1 MLETPRSV
9 RLHIAIFGRRN
20 VGKSSLI
27 NAITNQE
34 LAVVSS
40 IAGTTTDPVFKS
52 MEISPIG
59 PVTLID
65 TAGIDDEGELGE
77 LRVKKTKQVLAK
89 TDLLVLTIAADSG
102 PNEWDATILEEA
114 EKRCIPVI
122 GVVSKIDIAS
132 SEEAEKWFNS
142 RKIPYALVN
151 SNTREGIDTLKEV
164 IIDNFPKDFLPE
176 SIVGDLLKQND
187 IIILVTPV
195 DAGAPKS
202 RLILPQAQV
211 LRDALDA
218 GACVMVVREHELKTA
233 LDGLKN
239 PPKLVITDSQA
250 FDFVS
255 KIVPED
261 VPLTSFSILFAR
273 YKGDLREFL
282 NGVKA
287 IDALNIGDKVLIAE
301 ACTHFPSHEDI
312 GRVKIP
318 KWLEAKVGGKLDFSW
333 VVGSDFPENLA
344 EYKLVVHCGACMINR
359 AEVLARLDKCKELSV
374 PVVNYGV
381 MIGYITGILNRVV
394 QPLEK
399 SRK

>member
-1 MLETPRSV
+1 MLDTPRSV
-9 RLHIAIFGRRN
+9 RLHIAIFGKRN
-20 VGKSSLI
+20 AGKSSLI

-34 LAVVSS
+34 LAVVSPV
-40 IAGTTTDPVFKS
+40 AGTTTDPVYKS
-52 MEISPIG
+52 MEITPIG

-65 TAGIDDEGELGE
+65 TAGIDDEGVLGE
-77 LRVKKTKQVLAK
+77 LRVRKTKQVLAK
-89 TDLLVLTIAADSG
+89 TDLLVLTIAADDT
-102 PNEWDATILEEA
+102 PNQWDAAVLEEA

-122 GVVSKIDIAS
+122 GVISKTDIAPG
-132 SEEAEKWFNS
+132 EEAAKWFEN
-142 RKIPYALVN
+142 RKISYSRVN
-151 SNTREGIDTLKEV
+151 SNTREGIDKLKELIV
-164 IIDNFPKDFLPE
+164 KNSPKEFLPE
-176 SIVGDLLKQND
+176 TIVGDLIQQND

-202 RLILPQAQV
+202 RLILPQVQV

-218 GACVMVVREHELKTA
+218 GACVMVVREHELKAA
-233 LDGLKN
+233 LDGLKQ
-239 PPKLVITDSQA
+239 PPRLVITDSQA

-255 KIVPED
+255 KIVPID

-282 NGVKA
+282 NGIKS
-287 IDALNIGDKVLIAE
+287 IDTLNAGDKVLIAE

-318 KWLEAKVGGKLDFSW
+318 KWLEDKVGGKLDFTW

-344 EYKLVVHCGACMINR
+344 EYKLIVHCGACMINR
-359 AEVLARLDKCKELSV
+359 AEVLSRLDRCKELNV

-381 MIGYITGILNRVV
+381 LIGYITGVLNRVIK
-394 QPLEK
+394 PLEK
-399 SRK
+399 

>member
-1 MLETPRSV
+1 MLDTPRSV
-9 RLHIAIFGRRN
+9 RLHIAIFGKRN
-20 VGKSSLI
+20 AGKSSLI

-34 LAVVSS
+34 LAVVSP

-52 MEISPIG
+52 MEITPIG

-89 TDLLVLTIAADSG
+89 TDLLLLTIAADSK
-102 PNEWDATILEEA
+102 PNEWDATVLEEA

-122 GVVSKIDIAS
+122 GVISKADIAAG
-132 SEEAEKWFNS
+132 EETIKWFES
-142 RKIPYALVN
+142 RKIPYSHVN
-151 SNTREGIDTLKEV
+151 SNTREGIDKLKE
-164 IIDNFPKDFLPE
+164 IIISNSPKEFLPE
-176 SIVGDLLKQND
+176 TIVGDLITQND

-202 RLILPQAQV
+202 RLILPQVQV

-218 GACVMVVREHELKTA
+218 GACVMVVREHELKAA
-233 LDGLKN
+233 LDGLKQ
-239 PPKLVITDSQA
+239 PPRLVITDSQA

-255 KIVPED
+255 KVVPAD

-282 NGVKA
+282 NGIKA
-287 IDALNIGDKVLIAE
+287 IDTLNAGDKVLIAE

-312 GRVKIP
+312 GRIKIP
-318 KWLEAKVGGKLDFSW
+318 KWLEGKVGGKLDFTW

-359 AEVLARLDKCKELSV
+359 AEVLARLDKCKELDV

-381 MIGYITGILNRVV
+381 MIGYVTGILNRVV
-394 QPLEK
+394 KPLEK
-399 SRK
+399 